1 MKRFESM
8 EVTSSVAIAGVVTA
22 LLVAWFANAVNDAAE
37 RGQALARA
45 RSTPDA
51 AIAADGATL
60 VITAGRLPPARAGLA
75 LPNSARAAR
84 QPSP

>member
-1 MKRFESM
+1 MKKFESM
-8 EVTSSVAIAGVVTA
+8 ELTSSVAVAAVVTA

-37 RGQALARA
+37 RGQALAKA

-51 AIAADGATL
+51 VIASDGATL

-75 LPNSARAAR
+75 LPNSARAAK